1 MQPLHLLLPVFVQVG
16 LTFFL
21 AFWMA
26 RERIGALA
34 RREVAMGDIALGQK
48 AWPERTA
55 QVANAYCNQFELP
68 TLFYAV
74 VAFALITSRADI
86 VQLLLAWIFVAT
98 RLVHAWIHTTSNDLR
113 RRFRA
118 FAFGVLTLLA
128 MWVHFGASLLIAS
141 LI

>member
-21 AFWMA
+21 AFWTA

-34 RREVAMGDIALGQK
+34 RREVAPSDIALGQK
-48 AWPERTA
+48 AWPDRPM
-55 QVANAYCNQFELP
+55 QVANAYCNQLELP
-68 TLFYAV
+68 TLFYAA
-74 VAFALITSRADI
+74 VAFALITSRAD
-86 VQLLLAWIFVAT
+86 VVLLILAWIFVAT
-98 RLVHAWIHTTSNDLR
+98 RLVHAWIHTTSNDIR

-128 MWVHFGASLLIAS
+128 MWVYFGASLLLAG
-141 LI
+141 LV